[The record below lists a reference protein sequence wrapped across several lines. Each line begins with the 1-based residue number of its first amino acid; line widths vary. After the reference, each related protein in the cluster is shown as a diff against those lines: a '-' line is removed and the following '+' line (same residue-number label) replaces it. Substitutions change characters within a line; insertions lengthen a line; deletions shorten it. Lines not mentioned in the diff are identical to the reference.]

1 LKNTRGRLR
10 LIDYFSL
17 FKGLFVVLGVF
28 GIVMLF
34 ELMLLLQGIKYY
46 KTGKIVEGFRSQDMF
61 NRKCES
67 YDSSIAFGY
76 PIGGIILFVSFN
88 IALTLVEGAV
98 GIVLV
103 ILHSAIIITL
113 VYWYWKKKTIEA
125 NLAEYNVDEN
135 QEIAKL

>member
-1 LKNTRGRLR
+1 
-10 LIDYFSL
+10 
-17 FKGLFVVLGVF
+17 
-28 GIVMLF
+28 MLF
-34 ELMLLLQGIKYY
+34 ELLLLFQGIKYY
-46 KTGKIVEGFRSQDMF
+46 KTGEIIEGFRSQDMF

-76 PIGGIILFVSFN
+76 PIGGIILFIVVNLGLAFN
-88 IALTLVEGAV
+88 GKVA

-125 NLAEYNVDEN
+125 NQKEAEVQTLKYG
-135 QEIAKL
+135 AKRRGDSGADNIF